1 MIQFRFRRGTAA
13 EWTAANPT
21 LSSGELGLETDTAAF
36 KIGDGVTAWTS
47 LAYGGIAGP
56 AGAAGP
62 PGLSGVAGDDGLD
75 GEDSIVPGPM
85 GPPGTRQ
92 ISISMFFPAA
102 PIALQLMLQF
112 TAPVAFTFPANFS
125 GSVGDIGTNPTATTV
140 LTVALNGATIG
151 TISISTAGAFTFAT
165 SGGVNVSVAAGDKIT
180 VVNQTPT
187 DATAADFSVSFLGDT

>member
-36 KIGDGVTAWTS
+36 KIGDGVTAWAS

-56 AGAAGP
+56 IGPVGPAGISIAGE
-62 PGLSGVAGDDGLD
+62 DGYD
-75 GEDSIVPGPM
+75 GEDSMIPGPA

-92 ISISMFFPAA
+92 ISISMFFPGA

-125 GSVGDIGTNPTATTV
+125 GSLGDIGTNPTATTV

-151 TISISTAGAFTFAT
+151 TISISTGGVFTFAT
-165 SGGVNVSVAAGDKIT
+165 SGGVNVSVAAGDKLT